1 MIQKINQRKDK
12 VGTMA
17 IFFYVVFGVGV
28 IGIAVRATRA
38 AMLIMV
44 PYVLLACAVL
54 LLFNILRGLRRTE
67 TLKFIGWCS
76 LVFLATVF
84 LEALGVN
91 YGLVFGQY
99 RYSDVLGIKV
109 WGVPL
114 IIGLN
119 WLTVILGSISLLNKI
134 AHRTIFFALG
144 AGVLALLF
152 DYLLEPAAIFLD
164 LWRWEGVIPAQN
176 YIAWFCIAAL
186 CAVAFKYI
194 KVSFDGRLARSLLV
208 AQTLFFIGIRTLMC
222 FR

>member
-1 MIQKINQRKDK
+1 MIKS
-12 VGTMA
+12 TA

-38 AMLIMV
+38 AMLVMV
-44 PYVLLACAVL
+44 PYVLLVCAVL
-54 LLFNILRGLRRTE
+54 LLFTILRGLRRTD
-67 TLKFIGWCS
+67 TSKFIGWCS

-119 WLTVILGSISLLNKI
+119 WLTVILGSISLLKKI
-134 AHRTIFFALG
+134 AHRTFFFALEQG
-144 AGVLALLF
+144 FLRSYSIICLSRLRYSWISGDGKGLSRAELYCMVLYCRAVCSCVQVHKGF
-152 DYLLEPAAIFLD
+152 FRRAPGQVVIGCANAIFNRYTD
-164 LWRWEGVIPAQN
+164 IDV
-176 YIAWFCIAAL
+176 Y
-186 CAVAFKYI
+186 
-194 KVSFDGRLARSLLV
+194 
-208 AQTLFFIGIRTLMC
+208 
-222 FR
+222 